1 MAQMG
6 LLAEEA
12 STTRPLAA
20 AAAAVASPSKTAVVL
35 QVVDLEVPA
44 VRPRF
49 ALVGW
54 ERL

>member
-6 LLAEEA
+6 PLAEEA

-20 AAAAVASPSKTAVVL
+20 SAVAWPSKTAVVL

-49 ALVGW
+49 ARLGW

>member
-12 STTRPLAA
+12 STTRPLA

-44 VRPRF
+44 VPPRF
-49 ALVGW
+49 ALVS
-54 ERL
+54 